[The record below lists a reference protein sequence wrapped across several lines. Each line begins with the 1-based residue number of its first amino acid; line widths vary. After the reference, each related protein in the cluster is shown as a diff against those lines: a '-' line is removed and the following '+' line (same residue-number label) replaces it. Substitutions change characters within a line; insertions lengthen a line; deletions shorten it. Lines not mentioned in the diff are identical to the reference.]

1 MRVYIKDCNGE
12 VIGNP
17 KGYRTM
23 KGATREAWGRHY
35 AAINAKFD
43 EKHPAG
49 IAKGVNPQGAYTL
62 FSVTTLDE

>member
-12 VIGNP
+12 IIGNP

-35 AAINAKFD
+35 AAINAKYD
-43 EKHPAG
+43 ELHKDD
-49 IAKGVNPQGAYTL
+49 KEYNPRGSYTL
-62 FSVTTLDE
+62 FSIRSYDE